1 MMTSTVGG
9 VGGAGAAG
17 ASEIFGKPGG
27 ELGKDEFL
35 QLLVTQLRYQD
46 PLNPMQAE
54 DFAAQLAQF
63 SSLEQL
69 VNANIRLDEQIAHMY
84 ALARGMNTTA
94 ALGVLGATVI
104 AEVDEVAIPEGD
116 PGTAMVAVHGDGGTG
131 VLRFYDADGREVG
144 SRELGY
150 LSAGRHSIELGDA
163 AALPA
168 GAYSY
173 RFDVLNGAGES
184 VPAQTLTRVR
194 VDGVRYGEA
203 GPILVAGAVEIPLSA
218 IVEVVS

>member
-1 MMTSTVGG
+1 MITSGI
-9 VGGAGAAG
+9 GGAGAAG
-17 ASEIFGKPGG
+17 ATNIFGKPGG

-69 VNANIRLDEQIAHMY
+69 MNANVRLDAQITHMY
-84 ALARGMNTTA
+84 ALAQGMNSTA

-104 AEVDEVAIPEGD
+104 AEVDEVVIPEGD
-116 PGTAMVAVHGDGGTG
+116 PGSAMVAVDGEGGGG
-131 VLRFYDADGREVG
+131 VLRFFDAAGNEVG
-144 SRELGY
+144 SRELGF
-150 LSAGRHSIELGDA
+150 LSAGRHTIELGEAD
-163 AALPA
+163 ALPP

-173 RFDVLNGAGES
+173 RFEVKDAAGES
-184 VPAQTLTRVR
+184 VPTQTLTTVR
-194 VDGVRYGEA
+194 IDGIRYGPS
-203 GPILVAGAVEIPLSA
+203 GPILVAGSLEIPLSA
-218 IVEVVS
+218 IVEVMRST